1 MKGTLFS
8 TDFVKD
14 SNGDLRLLELNTDTG
29 FIDQELVNFDF
40 SGFLSVLSSNNITTL
55 DIIYKPFLH
64 IDFVNRLVE
73 EVNNNL
79 PSIVINLH
87 DENINSIYP
96 TSVADAADKFVLR
109 LAYDETA
116 IFDSVYC
123 KNRLNVY
130 NLFTDSFITDN
141 CVGYY
146 HSSSVGTYDTL
157 TKEINTG
164 NIPDATIKDV
174 YESFNPIDFFKISL
188 TGGTSE
194 NCWNDFL
201 SENSDEN
208 KLIEQYHIH
217 PSSVDEDNHIT
228 SIRVFG
234 IVYGGNLDIMILH
247 SYKISSIFE
256 LPESIELEGNKVKD
270 HHYYEF
276 TTNFIKNDSG
286 GILST
291 HEVLMNDETWKE
303 VSEIQVG
310 ETIKS
315 YKVNGSPQAETDL
328 NALTWSYD
336 GGEFPDG
343 SYISNSEVVFKDVK
357 QLKYGAMMEMVI
369 DNDSLFSGI
378 NKKYLIYDSISDKS
392 SIKFIS
398 EINAVTD
405 YVYDLEGNLIK
416 VDELNFYVSPETGLA
431 FVELDVEDTDTYII
445 NGSTAF
451 NSIVS
456 YNSPCFVAGT
466 KIQMEDGT
474 TKNIEDVVIGD
485 SILSFNFNSNETK
498 VSKVLNVFSKKID
511 KIVVYEF
518 DNGGTLK
525 STTDHPIFVNG
536 KGWSSYDNLLS
547 NTLYTIGEPVQKIEI
562 GDSVKLMNKN
572 VILDKITVVNEE
584 TKVYNLS
591 EVEINHNYFANDVL
605 VHNRA
610 CFVKG
615 TMIEMADGTTKP
627 IEDIANGDIVVSVN
641 LETGLK
647 ENQTVTNIITPIHD
661 DLVKYSFENGTE
673 IVCTFDHPFFING
686 FNLSSYR
693 PLLTNDRYNFN
704 NNVTQIE
711 VGDNV
716 NLIDGLNTRI
726 TKIEELEFK
735 PTQTY
740 IFEVTNNHNFFANGI
755 LTHNKA
761 CFISGTKVLMGN
773 GIEKNIE
780 EINVGD
786 LVLSYNEIINVVEER
801 EVTEVN
807 SPIHDD
813 LVKYILSDDTEI
825 ISTFDH
831 PFYVNGLKLASYK
844 PKWTNERYDIPLEV
858 TQINIGD
865 KLTKPNRE
873 ILEIVSITEL
883 ERINTQTHIISVAD
897 NQNFYANGVLVHNK

>member
-1 MKGTLFS
+1 VT
-8 TDFVKD
+8 
-14 SNGDLRLLELNTDTG
+14 
-29 FIDQELVNFDF
+29 
-40 SGFLSVLSSNNITTL
+40 
-55 DIIYKPFLH
+55 
-64 IDFVNRLVE
+64 
-73 EVNNNL
+73 
-79 PSIVINLH
+79 INLH
-87 DENINSIYP
+87 DENMNSIYQ
-96 TSVADAADKFVLR
+96 TSVPDDEDKFILR

-130 NLFTDSFITDN
+130 NLFTENSIIDN

-146 HSSSVGTYDTL
+146 HSSPLGTYDTL

-164 NIPDATIKDV
+164 NIPDATIKDI
-174 YESFNPIDFFKISL
+174 YESFNPIDFFKINL

-194 NCWNDFL
+194 NCWNNFL
-201 SENSDEN
+201 TENSDED

-217 PSSVDEDNHIT
+217 SSSVDEDNHVT

-234 IVYGGNLDIMILH
+234 IVYGGNLDIITLH

-310 ETIKS
+310 EIIKS

-336 GGEFPDG
+336 GGEFPTG
-343 SYISNSEVVFKDVK
+343 SYISNSDVVFKDVK
-357 QLKYGAMMEMVI
+357 QLKYGAMMEMVV

-378 NKKYLIYDSISDKS
+378 RKKYLIYDSISEKS
-392 SIKFIS
+392 SIKFIYD
-398 EINAVTD
+398 IKAVTD
-405 YVYDLEGNLIK
+405 YLYDLEGNLIK
-416 VDELNFYVSPETGLA
+416 VDELNFYVSPNTELV

-451 NSIVS
+451 NSIIS

-466 KIQMEDGT
+466 KVQMENGD

-485 SILSFNFNSNETK
+485 SILSFNFKSNEAK

-572 VILDKITVVNEE
+572 VILTKITVVNEE

-627 IEDIANGDIVVSVN
+627 
-641 LETGLK
+641 
-647 ENQTVTNIITPIHD
+647 
-661 DLVKYSFENGTE
+661 
-673 IVCTFDHPFFING
+673 
-686 FNLSSYR
+686 
-693 PLLTNDRYNFN
+693 
-704 NNVTQIE
+704 
-711 VGDNV
+711 
-716 NLIDGLNTRI
+716 
-726 TKIEELEFK
+726 
-735 PTQTY
+735 
-740 IFEVTNNHNFFANGI
+740 
-755 LTHNKA
+755 
-761 CFISGTKVLMGN
+761 
-773 GIEKNIE
+773 IE

-873 ILEIVSITEL
+873 ILEIISITEL
-883 ERINTQTHIISVAD
+883 ERINTQTHIISVD
-897 NQNFYANGVLVHNK
+897 GNRNFYANGVLVHNK

>member
-8 TDFVKD
+8 ADFVKD
-14 SNGDLRLLELNTDTG
+14 SSDNLRLLEFNTDTG
-29 FIDQELVNFDF
+29 FIEQELINFDF
-40 SGFLSVLSSNNITTL
+40 SEFISVLSSNNITML
-55 DIIYKPFLH
+55 DIIYKPYLH
-64 IDFVNRLVE
+64 LDFVLKLKE
-73 EVNNNL
+73 EINNNL
-79 PSIVINLH
+79 PSITTINLH
-87 DENINSIYP
+87 DENMNSIYP
-96 TSVADAADKFVLR
+96 NSVIDNGSNFILR
-109 LAYDETA
+109 LAYDESA
-116 IFDSVYC
+116 IFDSTYC

-130 NLFTDSFITDN
+130 NLFTENSITDS
-141 CVGYY
+141 CVAYY
-146 HSSSVGTYDTL
+146 HSSSLGIFNTL
-157 TKEINTG
+157 TKEINNN
-164 NIPDATIKDV
+164 NIPDITIKGID
-174 YESFNPIDFFKISL
+174 ETFNPIDFYKIDSYSGD
-188 TGGTSE
+188 T
-194 NCWNDFL
+194 
-201 SENSDEN
+201 DEEKWDN
-208 KLIEQYHIH
+208 FISNNAAEDKLIEQYHFH
-217 PSSVDEDNHIT
+217 SLSVDEDNHVT

-234 IVYGGNLDIMILH
+234 IVYGGNLDIITLH

-276 TTNFIKNDSG
+276 TTNFIKSDSG

-310 ETIKS
+310 EIIKS
-315 YKVNGSPQAETDL
+315 YKVNGSPQDETDL
-328 NALTWSYD
+328 NSLTWSYD
-336 GGEFPDG
+336 GGEFPTG
-343 SYISNSEVVFKDVK
+343 SYISNSDVVFKDVK
-357 QLKYGAMMEMVI
+357 QLKYGAMMEMVV

-378 NKKYLIYDSISDKS
+378 RKKYLIYDSISEKS
-392 SIKFIS
+392 SAKFIY
-398 EINAVTD
+398 EINAGTD
-405 YVYDLEGNLIK
+405 YLYDLEGNLIK
-416 VDELNFYVSPETGLA
+416 VDELNFYVSPETALA
-431 FVELDVEDTDTYII
+431 FVELDVEETDTYII

-466 KIQMEDGT
+466 KVQMENGD

-485 SILSFNFNSNETK
+485 SILSFDFKNNETK

-572 VILDKITVVNEE
+572 VILNKITLVNEE

-610 CFVKG
+610 CF
-615 TMIEMADGTTKP
+615 
-627 IEDIANGDIVVSVN
+627 
-641 LETGLK
+641 
-647 ENQTVTNIITPIHD
+647 
-661 DLVKYSFENGTE
+661 
-673 IVCTFDHPFFING
+673 
-686 FNLSSYR
+686 
-693 PLLTNDRYNFN
+693 
-704 NNVTQIE
+704 
-711 VGDNV
+711 
-716 NLIDGLNTRI
+716 
-726 TKIEELEFK
+726 
-735 PTQTY
+735 
-740 IFEVTNNHNFFANGI
+740 
-755 LTHNKA
+755 
-761 CFISGTKVLMGN
+761 ISGTKVLMAN
-773 GIEKNIE
+773 GVEKNIE

-831 PFYVNGLKLASYK
+831 PFYVNGLKLASYR
-844 PKWTNERYDIPLEV
+844 PKWTNERYDISLEV

-865 KLTKPNRE
+865 KLAKPNRE

-883 ERINTQTHIISVAD
+883 ERINTQTYIISVD
-897 NQNFYANGVLVHNK
+897 GNRNFYANGVLVHNK

>member
-1 MKGTLFS
+1 
-8 TDFVKD
+8 
-14 SNGDLRLLELNTDTG
+14 
-29 FIDQELVNFDF
+29 
-40 SGFLSVLSSNNITTL
+40 
-55 DIIYKPFLH
+55 
-64 IDFVNRLVE
+64 
-73 EVNNNL
+73 
-79 PSIVINLH
+79 
-87 DENINSIYP
+87 
-96 TSVADAADKFVLR
+96 
-109 LAYDETA
+109 
-116 IFDSVYC
+116 
-123 KNRLNVY
+123 
-130 NLFTDSFITDN
+130 
-141 CVGYY
+141 
-146 HSSSVGTYDTL
+146 
-157 TKEINTG
+157 
-164 NIPDATIKDV
+164 
-174 YESFNPIDFFKISL
+174 
-188 TGGTSE
+188 
-194 NCWNDFL
+194 
-201 SENSDEN
+201 
-208 KLIEQYHIH
+208 
-217 PSSVDEDNHIT
+217 
-228 SIRVFG
+228 
-234 IVYGGNLDIMILH
+234 
-247 SYKISSIFE
+247 
-256 LPESIELEGNKVKD
+256 
-270 HHYYEF
+270 
-276 TTNFIKNDSG
+276 
-286 GILST
+286 
-291 HEVLMNDETWKE
+291 
-303 VSEIQVG
+303 
-310 ETIKS
+310 
-315 YKVNGSPQAETDL
+315 
-328 NALTWSYD
+328 
-336 GGEFPDG
+336 
-343 SYISNSEVVFKDVK
+343 
-357 QLKYGAMMEMVI
+357 
-369 DNDSLFSGI
+369 
-378 NKKYLIYDSISDKS
+378 
-392 SIKFIS
+392 
-398 EINAVTD
+398 
-405 YVYDLEGNLIK
+405 
-416 VDELNFYVSPETGLA
+416 
-431 FVELDVEDTDTYII
+431 
-445 NGSTAF
+445 
-451 NSIVS
+451 
-456 YNSPCFVAGT
+456 
-466 KIQMEDGT
+466 
-474 TKNIEDVVIGD
+474 
-485 SILSFNFNSNETK
+485 
-498 VSKVLNVFSKKID
+498 
-511 KIVVYEF
+511 
-518 DNGGTLK
+518 
-525 STTDHPIFVNG
+525 
-536 KGWSSYDNLLS
+536 
-547 NTLYTIGEPVQKIEI
+547 
-562 GDSVKLMNKN
+562 MNKN

>member
-8 TDFVKD
+8 ADFVKD
-14 SNGDLRLLELNTDTG
+14 SNGNLRLLELNTDTG
-29 FIDQELVNFDF
+29 FIGQELVNFDF
-40 SGFLSVLSSNNITTL
+40 SEFLSVLSVNNITTL

-64 IDFVNRLVE
+64 MDFVNKLVE
-73 EVNNNL
+73 EVNTNL
-79 PSIVINLH
+79 PSVVTINLH
-87 DENINSIYP
+87 DENMNSIYP
-96 TSVADAADKFVLR
+96 TSVPDDEDKFILR

-130 NLFTDSFITDN
+130 NLFTENSIIDN

-146 HSSSVGTYDTL
+146 HSSPLGTYDTL

-164 NIPDATIKDV
+164 NIPDATIKDI
-174 YESFNPIDFFKISL
+174 YESFNPIDFFKINL

-194 NCWNDFL
+194 NCWNNFL
-201 SENSDEN
+201 SENSDED

-217 PSSVDEDNHIT
+217 SSSVDEDNHVT
-228 SIRVFG
+228 SIRFFG
-234 IVYGGNLDIMILH
+234 LVYGGNLNIITLH

-276 TTNFIKNDSG
+276 TTNFIKSDSG

-291 HEVLMNDETWKE
+291 HEVLMNDDTWKE

-315 YKVNGSPQAETDL
+315 YKINGSPQSETDL
-328 NALTWSYD
+328 GSLTWSYD
-336 GGEFPDG
+336 GGEFPIG
-343 SYISNSEVVFKDVK
+343 SYISNSDVVFKDVK
-357 QLKYGAMMEMVI
+357 QLKYGAMMEMVV

-378 NKKYLIYDSISDKS
+378 RKKYLIYDSISEKS
-392 SIKFIS
+392 SIKFIY
-398 EINAVTD
+398 EINSETD
-405 YVYDLEGNLIK
+405 YLYDLEGNLIK
-416 VDELNFYVSPETGLA
+416 VDELNFYVSPETALA
-431 FVELDVEDTDTYII
+431 FVELDVEETDTYII

-451 NSIVS
+451 NSIIS

-466 KIQMEDGT
+466 KVQMENGD

-485 SILSFNFNSNETK
+485 SILSFDFKNNETK

-572 VILDKITVVNEE
+572 VILNKITVVNED

-605 VHNRA
+605 VHNRS

-627 IEDIANGDIVVSVN
+627 
-641 LETGLK
+641 
-647 ENQTVTNIITPIHD
+647 
-661 DLVKYSFENGTE
+661 
-673 IVCTFDHPFFING
+673 
-686 FNLSSYR
+686 
-693 PLLTNDRYNFN
+693 
-704 NNVTQIE
+704 
-711 VGDNV
+711 
-716 NLIDGLNTRI
+716 
-726 TKIEELEFK
+726 
-735 PTQTY
+735 
-740 IFEVTNNHNFFANGI
+740 
-755 LTHNKA
+755 
-761 CFISGTKVLMGN
+761 
-773 GIEKNIE
+773 IE

-873 ILEIVSITEL
+873 ILEIISITEL
-883 ERINTQTHIISVAD
+883 ERINTQTHIISVD
-897 NQNFYANGVLVHNK
+897 GNRNFYANGVLVHNK